1 MPSLISST
9 AFVSV
14 AVPSVEVPS
23 DFPVVLNGGMP
34 LGTKIVV
41 PCRSTV
47 TLQFA
52 GYVTCASTRVFNAWL
67 QLYNQADPDTI
78 FRPVNPSAV
87 LCTAY
92 TEPSLSGT
100 VSITPVLSAVLLP
113 GTYYA
118 EVMLGVVGGPV
129 YVSAGGELSI
139 MVVATGGC

>member
-1 MPSLISST
+1 MPRLISSA
-9 AFVSV
+9 AFVSTD
-14 AVPSVEVPS
+14 VPSINVTAEGI
-23 DFPVVLNGGMP
+23 VLNGGTP
-34 LGTKIVV
+34 PGQKIVV

-52 GYVTCASTRVFNAWL
+52 GYVTCGSTQVFNAWL

-78 FRPVNPSAV
+78 FKPLYPSSV

-92 TEPSLSGT
+92 TEPSISGT

-118 EVMLGVVGGPV
+118 EVMLSGGPV
-129 YVSAGGELSI
+129 NVAAGGELSV